1 MEMASYF
8 IKEQKL
14 KYKFNPLSSPLG
26 SWINKSHL
34 NREPRY
40 DQEVM
45 LHGVGN
51 SDINLAFNLTNV
63 NIERAIP
70 GYAQWD
76 QYSSAIRTYPD
87 APESKDIKL
96 TCPYNVII
104 HEQLARAMDGGLFLV
119 LSRDQHVQ
127 NIINEH
133 TWFMYS
139 MDSNEREITIEL
151 KNREIRQS
159 GSIQRRESREL
170 IYEEPWLR

>member
-8 IKEQKL
+8 IEKQKS
-14 KYKFNPLSSPLG
+14 KFKFSPMEHLRETLSPWMNRAYSPT
-26 SWINKSHL
+26 
-34 NREPRY
+34 Y

-45 LHGVGN
+45 LHGVNN
-51 SDINLAFNLTNV
+51 SDVNLAFNLTNV

-119 LSRDQHVQ
+119 LSRDQHIQ
-127 NIINEH
+127 NIVNEH

-139 MDSNEREITIEL
+139 LDAGEREITIEL
-151 KNREIRQS
+151 KSREIRQS